1 MARGWTPCNEHRR
14 YDSSCKDCKAQNK
27 SRIKN
32 ASQAKEFPY
41 GAEIKVPGIKN
52 IALGNLCS
60 VMPAAMAEP
69 IDRLGDAC
77 IAFNNELA
85 SVIMDVAIE
94 QMGRADQL
102 QHAAAIL
109 RGECNG

>member
-1 MARGWTPCNEHRR
+1 MARGWKACHQHRR
-14 YDSSCKDCKAQNK
+14 YNHECGGCIGLNITRFK
-27 SRIKN
+27 SRKAAEN
-32 ASQAKEFPY
+32 KALQA
-41 GAEIKVPGIKN
+41 GT
-52 IALGNLCS
+52 AL
-60 VMPAAMAEP
+60 EP

-94 QMGRADQL
+94 QIGRADQL

-109 RGECNG
+109 RGEA